1 MRDSIENISQLQK
14 KLNDLQLE
22 NQILKNI
29 LDRAGLAYNKELS
42 AFRQNDSKEDYDSK
56 QGKRI
61 IHPQSITEN
70 MANKFFYMFWGRQDV
85 YAKRSVNKETGKA
98 AYYPQCNNFWTSV
111 CHKKIKDGI
120 NCKDCKN
127 RSYKK
132 ITKYDIL
139 NHLQGNA
146 YNSSDVI
153 GVYPLLNNG
162 TCRFM
167 VFDFDNHDKG
177 AEEEDF
183 ANDDDTWIEEVEAMR
198 KICVMN
204 GIDPLVERSRS
215 GRGAHVWIFFDKP
228 IAASLVRK
236 FGFALLDKGAEQVN
250 LKSFKYYDRM
260 LPAQDSLPDNS
271 ALGNLIALPLQGK
284 ALQEGNSAFVDG
296 NWNAYPDQWKI
307 LFSKPRLSQEFLEE
321 KIKEWSN
328 HIEDIVA
335 DADEN
340 DREKPWNRIHYFNKN
355 DVDGNLH
362 ITLSNGI
369 YVDNTN
375 LKASMQNKIRRMA
388 AFSNPVFYK
397 HQIIGTSNYD
407 TPRWIYLGKDH
418 LSGYIQIPRGLQ
430 DNLLERA
437 RQADV
442 DYEINDERQRGKH
455 INVDFK
461 GELRQEQ
468 DKALKELTKY
478 DNGILHAATA
488 FGKTVV
494 CSYLI
499 AERKVNTL
507 ILLQSKDLLNQW
519 VDELNKFLDIREE
532 PPEYETKTGRKKK
545 RDSVIGILH
554 GNKKAL
560 TGIVDVAMVGSMY
573 SKGKFNDLI
582 NSYGM
587 VIMDECHHA
596 ASNTSMELLQKINA
610 KYVYGVSATPKR
622 GDSLDRIIYMLL
634 GPLRHRFTALERA
647 KEQGIGHYFV
657 PRYTRVVDTAESK
670 DNINKAYNLISTSK
684 VRNEMIIDDV
694 ITCVARKQTPVI
706 LTRFKEHA
714 KFLHDALKEKADH
727 VFLLYGDNSD
737 KENAEIRVK
746 LKQIPENESLILV
759 ATGQKIGEGFDFPRL
774 DVLMLAAPVSFEG
787 RLEQYVG
794 RLNRDYVGKE
804 AVYVYDY
811 IDSHVRYFDKMYAKR
826 LRTYRKTGFS
836 IWTQELQP
844 KQIINAIFDS
854 VNYTEKFEQD
864 IVESEKMV
872 VISSPDIRQDKIDR
886 FLLLITKRQ
895 EVGVKVTVITTDPE
909 DITYGKSDVCYE
921 LIRAMQLVGINV
933 ITRTEVEE
941 CFAVI
946 DDEIVWHGG
955 MNLLGKADVWDN
967 LMRIRNSQ
975 VATELLEIALG
986 CSEER
991 RKSE

>member
-1 MRDSIENISQLQK
+1 MGSYEAARKTSKKVINFFVVGLTYGCEKAGISV
-14 KLNDLQLE
+14 
-22 NQILKNI
+22 
-29 LDRAGLAYNKELS
+29 
-42 AFRQNDSKEDYDSK
+42 
-56 QGKRI
+56 
-61 IHPQSITEN
+61 
-70 MANKFFYMFWGRQDV
+70 DV
-85 YAKRSVNKETGKA
+85 SDQRETG
-98 AYYPQCNNFWTSV
+98 Q
-111 CHKKIKDGI
+111 
-120 NCKDCKN
+120 
-127 RSYKK
+127 
-132 ITKYDIL
+132 
-139 NHLQGNA
+139 
-146 YNSSDVI
+146 
-153 GVYPLLNNG
+153 
-162 TCRFM
+162 
-167 VFDFDNHDKG
+167 
-177 AEEEDF
+177 
-183 ANDDDTWIEEVEAMR
+183 
-198 KICVMN
+198 
-204 GIDPLVERSRS
+204 
-215 GRGAHVWIFFDKP
+215 P
-228 IAASLVRK
+228 IRV
-236 FGFALLDKGAEQVN
+236 
-250 LKSFKYYDRM
+250 SFKGDLRM
-260 LPAQDSLPDNS
+260 Q
-271 ALGNLIALPLQGK
+271 
-284 ALQEGNSAFVDG
+284 QELAAEKLLSHSDG
-296 NWNAYPDQWKI
+296 V
-307 LFSKPRLSQEFLEE
+307 LS
-321 KIKEWSN
+321 
-328 HIEDIVA
+328 
-335 DADEN
+335 
-340 DREKPWNRIHYFNKN
+340 
-355 DVDGNLH
+355 
-362 ITLSNGI
+362 
-369 YVDNTN
+369 
-375 LKASMQNKIRRMA
+375 
-388 AFSNPVFYK
+388 
-397 HQIIGTSNYD
+397 
-407 TPRWIYLGKDH
+407 
-418 LSGYIQIPRGLQ
+418 
-430 DNLLERA
+430 
-437 RQADV
+437 
-442 DYEINDERQRGKH
+442 
-455 INVDFK
+455 
-461 GELRQEQ
+461 
-468 DKALKELTKY
+468 
-478 DNGILHAATA
+478 AATA

-519 VDELNKFLDIREE
+519 VDELNHFLEIREE

-545 RDSVIGILH
+545 RNSVIGVLH
-554 GNKKAL
+554 GNKNTL
-560 TGIVDVAMVGSMY
+560 TGIIDVAMVGSMY
-573 SKGKFNDLI
+573 SRGKFNERI

-826 LRTYRKTGFS
+826 LRTYRKMGFS

-844 KQIINAIFDS
+844 QQIINAIFDS

-886 FLLLITKRQ
+886 FLLLVKKRQ

>member
-1 MRDSIENISQLQK
+1 MEGLNIEAYDADSLRKMVRLLEYENK
-14 KLNDLQLE
+14 
-22 NQILKNI
+22 ILKDKLKKAGISYEEVNPFEEKI
-29 LDRAGLAYNKELS
+29 ESAEEYDLD
-42 AFRQNDSKEDYDSK
+42 
-56 QGKRI
+56 QGNRI
-61 IHPQSITEN
+61 VNPPYITEK
-70 MANKFFYMFWGRQDV
+70 MAMRFFSMFWGREDV
-85 YAKRSVNKETGKA
+85 YARRGKNGG
-98 AYYPQCNNFWTSV
+98 YFPQCANRWNDRLCPKQRKEKVLCDECENTKWISLDV
-111 CHKKIKDGI
+111 KKIIDHLLGTKEDG
-120 NCKDCKN
+120 
-127 RSYKK
+127 
-132 ITKYDIL
+132 
-139 NHLQGNA
+139 
-146 YNSSDVI
+146 SDVI
-153 GVYPLLNNG
+153 GVYPLLPNG
-162 TCRFM
+162 TCRFI
-167 VFDFDNHDKG
+167 VFDFDNHEKG
-177 AEEEDF
+177 AEVTDF
-183 ANDDDTWIEEVEAMR
+183 ANTDNEWHKEVDALR
-198 KICVMN
+198 KMCELN
-204 GIDPLVERSRS
+204 GIRPLVERSRS
-215 GRGAHVWIFFDKP
+215 GKGAHVWIFFKKAIP
-228 IAASLVRK
+228 AATARN
-236 FGFALLDKGAEQVN
+236 FGFLLLDKGSTFIN
-250 LKSFKYYDRM
+250 LKSFHYYDRM
-260 LPAQDSLPDNS
+260 YPSQDVASS
-271 ALGNLIALPLQGK
+271 IGNLIALPLQGQ
-284 ALQEGNSAFVDG
+284 ALKNGNSAFVDE
-296 NWNAYPDQWKI
+296 NWNAYPDQWDA
-307 LFSKPRLSQEFLEE
+307 LFNKTRKLG
-321 KIKEWSN
+321 
-328 HIEDIVA
+328 IEDVEQCMAKWQGELAEVRGTLTNIEKNV
-335 DADEN
+335 
-340 DREKPWNRIHYFNKN
+340 RPKPWKKKCEFCKS
-355 DVDGNLH
+355 DVVGKLHMVLGN
-362 ITLSNGI
+362 GV
-369 YVDNTN
+369 YVDTLN
-375 LKASMQNKIRRMA
+375 LMPRIQNQIRSLA
-388 AFSNPVFYK
+388 AFDNPEFYK
-397 HQIIGTSNYD
+397 NKRLGYSNYYNFSAV
-407 TPRWIYLGKDH
+407 YLGKDID
-418 LSGYIQIPRGLQ
+418 GYIQIPRGLRENIIQ
-430 DNLLERA
+430 ECEKA
-437 RQADV
+437 GISVDV
-442 DYEINDERQRGKH
+442 SDQRETGQP
-455 INVDFK
+455 IRVSFK
-461 GELRQEQ
+461 GDLRMQQELAAEKLLSHS
-468 DKALKELTKY
+468 DGVLS
-478 DNGILHAATA
+478 AATA

-519 VDELNKFLDIREE
+519 VDELNHFLEIREE

-545 RDSVIGILH
+545 RNSVIGVLH
-554 GNKKAL
+554 GNKNTL
-560 TGIVDVAMVGSMY
+560 TGIIDVAMVGSMY
-573 SKGKFNDLI
+573 SRGKFNERI

-714 KFLHDALKEKADH
+714 KFLHDALKKKADH

-826 LRTYRKTGFS
+826 LRTYRKMGFS

-886 FLLLITKRQ
+886 FLLLIKKRQ

-986 CSEER
+986 YSEEG